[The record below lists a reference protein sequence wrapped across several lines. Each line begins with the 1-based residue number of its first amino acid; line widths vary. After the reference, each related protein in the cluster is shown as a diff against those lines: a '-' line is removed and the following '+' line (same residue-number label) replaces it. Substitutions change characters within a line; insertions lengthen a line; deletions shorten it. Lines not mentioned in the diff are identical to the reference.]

1 MVLYLV
7 WTHLFMS
14 LAVVMNSRS
23 ETLRRFVQQS
33 RLNLTSLTGQSPIFA
48 ICRLSPL
55 LATYP
60 RCFLCGERFQYGK
73 MSEFRKYV
81 RLDGDVVAQLT
92 VSLLNLK
99 GPTLL
104 ALDRPNWK
112 LGKTDI
118 NIPVLVILIELN

>member
-1 MVLYLV
+1 MLHFRLEVG
-7 WTHLFMS
+7 
-14 LAVVMNSRS
+14 
-23 ETLRRFVQQS
+23 LR
-33 RLNLTSLTGQSPIFA
+33 
-48 ICRLSPL
+48 
-55 LATYP
+55 
-60 RCFLCGERFQYGK
+60 EK